1 VKSRVVCVGNLVHDE
16 VFQVDQIPGVGIKVE
31 VRGYESRFG
40 GPAATAAVAISHLG
54 GIASYWGR
62 VGSDAAGETAIRI
75 MREAGVDC
83 DGVVVIP
90 DGRTLRAIVLVDRM
104 GERCIVTDRLS
115 LPPERGN
122 LPDAGL
128 ADAAVV
134 LADTRWPRGALL
146 ALQRAREAGIPTVL
160 DVDGGL
166 PSVNTEL
173 VTLADH
179 VVFSSQGLFEFAGEG
194 DLATLL
200 RSCVTRPG
208 QVIAATRGPAGSLW
222 LVDGAIVPVPAFS
235 VAAVDTTGCGDVF
248 HGAYALGLA
257 EGQAPLEAARFAAAA
272 AAIKAARGQGWHGM
286 GDRAAVQAL
295 MAGQP
300 AAPAGPS

>member
-1 VKSRVVCVGNLVHDE
+1 MKSRVVCVGNLVHDE

-166 PSVNTEL
+166 ASVNTEL
-173 VTLADH
+173 VALADH
-179 VVFSSQGLFEFAGEG
+179 VVFSSQGLHEFAGEG
-194 DLATLL
+194 DLAALL

-222 LVDGAIVPVPAFS
+222 LVDGAIVPV
-235 VAAVDTTGCGDVF
+235 
-248 HGAYALGLA
+248 
-257 EGQAPLEAARFAAAA
+257 
-272 AAIKAARGQGWHGM
+272 
-286 GDRAAVQAL
+286 
-295 MAGQP
+295 
-300 AAPAGPS
+300 